1 MDNQKIDTNDSQD
14 FIHVMNNI
22 ISAYKETTKTLCEA
36 DNISATH
43 QEKIEAEIDSWV
55 RDLIKIAGENVTVQ
69 GKDIKI
75 DSLLNEKD
83 DENLAKEE
91 KQLELKAREALSTL
105 IHKRKNASNEIM
117 PMLEEIEKIKSHAL
131 DNITFEQ
138 PTEDTKL
145 VDKMPDTK
153 EMESEYEDSMKLLSE
168 LQKNIPITKEKLQ
181 QYQNLLKTNK
191 N

>member
-1 MDNQKIDTNDSQD
+1 
-14 FIHVMNNI
+14 MNNI
-22 ISAYKETTKTLCEA
+22 ISAYKETTKTLCEV
-36 DNISATH
+36 DNISATQ
-43 QEKIEAEIDSWV
+43 QEKIEAEIDTI
-55 RDLIKIAGENVTVQ
+55 LIKIVGENVTVQ
-69 GKDIKI
+69 GKDIKT
-75 DSLLNEKD
+75 DSLLKD

-105 IHKRKNASNEIM
+105 IHKRKNASKEIT

-138 PTEDTKL
+138 PIEDIQPL
-145 VDKMPDTK
+145 DKTPDIK
-153 EMESEYEDSMKLLSE
+153 EMEAEYEDSMKLLSE

-181 QYQNLLKTNK
+181 QYQNLLNTNK